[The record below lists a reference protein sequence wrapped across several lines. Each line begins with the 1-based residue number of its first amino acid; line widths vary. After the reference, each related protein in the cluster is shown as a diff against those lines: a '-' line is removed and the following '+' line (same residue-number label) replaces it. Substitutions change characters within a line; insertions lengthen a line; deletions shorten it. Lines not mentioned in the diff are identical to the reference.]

1 MTNQNSGGRKASV
14 MKTEQSVRNSH
25 DSNIADIK
33 DFLDEGTPAKKIEL
47 GGTMRENISVEVPVR
62 YQTQI
67 T

>member
-1 MTNQNSGGRKASV
+1 MTNQNSGRKASV
-14 MKTEQSVRNSH
+14 MKTDKSVRNSH

-47 GGTMRENISVEVPVR
+47 GGMMRENISVEVPVR